1 MCVHVCVCWRRL
13 GNVSVCYLPLLAG
26 LMSICLKLHNQSCHT
41 DRKLKDPP
49 HPSNRLLNG
58 EFYLKE
64 TSEDWKVSYLIY
76 KAFILTEV
84 NSFTAWGANL
94 NKKVSMFKLNMAIK
108 ELLMAAIYHLRNGR
122 AKRAE
127 KTTNPNPVMWITDV
141 QGFFFYITQFSHVQA
156 WHHITISRTHWSCG
170 FLVINCCPHTAFY
183 DYWTFFITRQLWC
196 GGREEV
202 LHPPINDFQ
211 ENFEVGAFT
220 L

>member
-1 MCVHVCVCWRRL
+1 MLWYTCVHVCVCWRRL

-26 LMSICLKLHNQSCHT
+26 LMLICLKLHNPSCHT

-64 TSEDWKVSYLIY
+64 TIEDWKVSYLIY

-94 NKKVSMFKLNMAIK
+94 NKKISMFKLNMAIK

-127 KTTNPNPVMWITDV
+127 KTTNPIMWITDV
-141 QGFFFYITQFSHVQA
+141 QGFFSTLHSSAMCRHDITSQSA
-156 WHHITISRTHWSCG
+156 EHIGPVG
-170 FLVINCCPHTAFY
+170 F
-183 DYWTFFITRQLWC
+183 W
-196 GGREEV
+196 
-202 LHPPINDFQ
+202 
-211 ENFEVGAFT
+211 
-220 L
+220 

>member
-49 HPSNRLLNG
+49 HPSNRLRNG

-94 NKKVSMFKLNMAIK
+94 NQKVSMFKLNMAIK
-108 ELLMAAIYHLRNGR
+108 ELLMAAIYQLRNGR

-127 KTTNPNPVMWITDV
+127 KTTNPNPIMWITDV
-141 QGFFFYITQFSHVQA
+141 QGFFFLHYTVQPCA
-156 WHHITISRTHWSCG
+156 GMTWHHNQQNT
-170 FLVINCCPHTAFY
+170 LVLWVFGNKLLPTYSLLRLLNLLYHQPVVVWREGRSVTSPH
-183 DYWTFFITRQLWC
+183 
-196 GGREEV
+196 
-202 LHPPINDFQ
+202 
-211 ENFEVGAFT
+211 
-220 L
+220 